1 MWALELLLH
10 SLTSTSLLVALL
22 GLLLA
27 YLLSSKQDSRAPP
40 GPRPLPLL
48 GNLLQLDLKEP
59 HRSLLEVSQVLG
71 TSGQSV
77 THWKVFAQPKRKLAD
92 PPVELR
98 ASVAA
103 EPGEPGLGSNV
114 KVQKKKTS
122 LRQKA
127 TNHLLPC
134 VAAVQGVWPSVHRPH
149 GAPEGGGPGRVQGG
163 EGGAG
168 HQRRGV
174 WREVGAKDR

>member
-1 MWALELLLH
+1 MWALELLPH

-27 YLLSSKQDSRAPP
+27 YLLSSTLSKQDGRAPP

-59 HRSLLEVSQVLG
+59 HRSLLEVSRVLG
-71 TSGQSV
+71 TSGQSI
-77 THWKVFAQPKRKLAD
+77 THSKSVKFYTNTAKAVWKVFAQPKRKLAG

-103 EPGEPGLGSNV
+103 EPGEPGLCSD
-114 KVQKKKTS
+114 
-122 LRQKA
+122 LR
-127 TNHLLPC
+127 
-134 VAAVQGVWPSVHRPH
+134 W
-149 GAPEGGGPGRVQGG
+149 
-163 EGGAG
+163 
-168 HQRRGV
+168 
-174 WREVGAKDR
+174 